1 MDPLLWNLEDQSLS
15 SLDVTVLK
23 VRRKHLEGSQGL
35 PQMGRPWQGFLV
47 ETSSFS
53 LYRLRGDAVE
63 RLPST
68 AQLPALL
75 LSTI

>member
-1 MDPLLWNLEDQSLS
+1 MDPLLWNLKDQSLS

-23 VRRKHLEGSQGL
+23 IRRKHLEESQGL
-35 PQMGRPWQGFLV
+35 HQMGRPWQGLLL

-53 LYRLRGDAVE
+53 LYRLRGDTVE

-75 LSTI
+75 LSTV